1 MKKSITQKYPAK
13 AESILSS
20 CFVIKPATNNK
31 LEYCEAKDVLWDTGA
46 TNTIISRN
54 IADALGLE
62 PIQKAMIAGIGGNV
76 EAYTYKISL
85 YFAKE
90 GAWIKDLEV
99 LACDLKDKKI
109 QVHTIDY
116 KDIDKF
122 FPARSEITM
131 SPLPKGHIAR
141 LATIHKVKAQ

>member
-1 MKKSITQKYPAK
+1 MKNFKMKKSITQKYPAK

-99 LACDLKDKKI
+99 LACDLEDN
-109 QVHTIDY
+109 
-116 KDIDKF
+116 DIIIGMDTKL
-122 FPARSEITM
+122 
-131 SPLPKGHIAR
+131 SPTKMEKHGSLSVF
-141 LATIHKVKAQ
+141 LHKSILNLSKTLII

>member
-99 LACDLKDKKI
+99 LACDLEDNDIIIGSMWRQLFIRFKECRWRNRFWKSI
-109 QVHTIDY
+109 QDRY
-116 KDIDKF
+116 L
-122 FPARSEITM
+122 PAVR
-131 SPLPKGHIAR
+131 A
-141 LATIHKVKAQ
+141 

>member
-90 GAWIKDLEV
+90 FS
-99 LACDLKDKKI
+99 
-109 QVHTIDY
+109 T
-116 KDIDKF
+116 F
-122 FPARSEITM
+122 ARSHTQTSASNKTKRIRILVE
-131 SPLPKGHIAR
+131 SPKTLKSSAR
-141 LATIHKVKAQ
+141 S

>member
-1 MKKSITQKYPAK
+1 M
-13 AESILSS
+13 
-20 CFVIKPATNNK
+20 IKPATNNK

-90 GAWIKDLEV
+90 GAWIKDLEDNDIIIGMDTITRGD
-99 LACDLKDKKI
+99 LA
-109 QVHTIDY
+109 
-116 KDIDKF
+116 
-122 FPARSEITM
+122 ITNKNGETWF
-131 SPLPKGHIAR
+131 SFRIPSQEHIEFE
-141 LATIHKVKAQ
+141 

>member
-54 IADALGLE
+54 MVLF
-62 PIQKAMIAGIGGNV
+62 PYPFTR
-76 EAYTYKISL
+76 AY
-85 YFAKE
+85 
-90 GAWIKDLEV
+90 
-99 LACDLKDKKI
+99 
-109 QVHTIDY
+109 
-116 KDIDKF
+116 
-122 FPARSEITM
+122 
-131 SPLPKGHIAR
+131 
-141 LATIHKVKAQ
+141 

>member
-1 MKKSITQKYPAK
+1 MVAK
-13 AESILSS
+13 PLCPLYKNI
-20 CFVIKPATNNK
+20 IKPLDRARYPELRYK

-99 LACDLKDKKI
+99 LACDLEDNDI
-109 QVHTIDY
+109 IIGMDTITRGDL
-116 KDIDKF
+116 
-122 FPARSEITM
+122 AITNKNGETWF
-131 SPLPKGHIAR
+131 SFRIPSQEHIEFE
-141 LATIHKVKAQ
+141 

>member
-99 LACDLKDKKI
+99 LACDLDGAI
-109 QVHTIDY
+109 L
-116 KDIDKF
+116 
-122 FPARSEITM
+122 EIVTK
-131 SPLPKGHIAR
+131 STREIFSSLNISFVISIEGIFS
-141 LATIHKVKAQ
+141 LFC

>member
-62 PIQKAMIAGIGGNV
+62 P
-76 EAYTYKISL
+76 SL
-85 YFAKE
+85 KHLDR
-90 GAWIKDLEV
+90 KSTRLNSSH
-99 LACDLKDKKI
+99 LDK
-109 QVHTIDY
+109 
-116 KDIDKF
+116 
-122 FPARSEITM
+122 S
-131 SPLPKGHIAR
+131 SLPYSA
-141 LATIHKVKAQ
+141 